1 MNKLYIAADLSD
13 IIHIIYTYIEPLY
26 SCQLIKKP
34 NPAANLASTSKAF
47 NKIRH
52 THCPEV
58 YKDKCCIQKKIKKLC
73 QTHCKAYP
81 IYDIIYQKSQISNL
95 QYHRQYEYH
104 KYYKNVCSKDYMHFT
119 TKYIARFAPH
129 ILTNIKF
136 LNTCCT
142 GSGWAWNWRKPTKN
156 KKQHTTILP
165 PSHLGRQNFTL
176 LQYNPN
182 PNPNP
187 HSTNPHSTN
196 PHSTNPHSSDPDS
209 SDSSDSSDDNTF
221 NEEENWII

>member
-52 THCPEV
+52 TYCPEV
-58 YKDKCCIQKKIKKLC
+58 YKDKCCIQKKIKILC

-95 QYHRQYEYH
+95 QYHRQYERI
-104 KYYKNVCSKDYMHFT
+104 KYYKNVCHKEYMHFT
-119 TKYIARFAPH
+119 TKHIARFAPH

-136 LNTCCT
+136 LDTCCS
-142 GSGWAWNWRKPTKN
+142 GNGWAWRWRKPTKN
-156 KKQHTTILP
+156 KKRHITTLP
-165 PSHLGRQNFTL
+165 FPHLGRQNFTL
-176 LQYNPN
+176 LQ
-182 PNPNP
+182 
-187 HSTNPHSTN
+187 HSTN
-196 PHSTNPHSSDPDS
+196 PHSTNPHSSDD